1 MAGALIST
9 VSEVLKYRYLGP
21 LQTQLNNEIAVEQIL
36 DLDTKRIDLDGLKA
50 VVPMHYGRNSGVGAR
65 REDEDLPA
73 AGAQAYKSAQYDLAY
88 MYGRARFTG
97 PAIQKTK
104 TDAGAFIRVVTDELD
119 RLRDDLRLD
128 VARQYYGPNFS
139 GVNGGIAKIAS
150 VAGAVLT
157 LTSSEA
163 IDKGFVHI
171 NMIVDIGTTT
181 ATSSGKASA
190 VTITDVDAVAVT
202 VTVSS
207 AGTAA
212 ANDYLFR
219 SGANDAS
226 GTKEID
232 AGLQNLIPTAANT
245 IGGINAASA
254 GFKWWDALRDTS
266 GGAVSLDN
274 LMVMWNRVLGAGV
287 DAGDVVTLTTP
298 GLARRLFATADFKSN
313 VRFVDKTA
321 LKGGFESISFSSGG
335 SSQTLV
341 TDRLAPYG
349 KVHFVPKS
357 SIKVYSPGNWDFLSR
372 DGLTVRW
379 VDSRDAFQAVLY
391 RYVNLGTN
399 RRNNSAVMSGLTDT
413 GF

>member
-21 LQTQLNNEIAVEQIL
+21 LQTQLNNESAVEQIL
-36 DLDTKRIDLDGLKA
+36 DLDSKRIDLDGLKA

-73 AGAQAYKSAQYDLAY
+73 AGSQAYKSAQYDLAY

-128 VARQYYGPNFS
+128 TARQYYGPNFV
-139 GVNGGIAKIAS
+139 GVNGAIAKVAS
-150 VAGAVLT
+150 VAGAVMT
-157 LTSSEA
+157 LTSAEA
-163 IDKGFVHI
+163 IDKGFLHL
-171 NMIVDIGTTT
+171 NMIVDSGTTT
-181 ATSSGKASA
+181 ATSTGKASA
-190 VTITDVDAVAVT
+190 VTITDVDPTVPSVT
-202 VTVSS
+202 LSS
-207 AGTAA
+207 AGTVA

-219 SGANDAS
+219 SGSNDAS

-232 AGLQNLIPTAANT
+232 AGLQNLIPTAANS

-254 GFKWWDALRDTS
+254 GFKWWDSLRDTS
-266 GGAVSLDN
+266 GGAISLDN
-274 LMVMWNRVLGAGV
+274 LMILWNRVLGAGV

-298 GLARRLFATADFKSN
+298 GLARRLFGTADFKAN
-313 VRFVDKTA
+313 VRFIDKTA
-321 LKGGFESISFSSGG
+321 MKGGFESISFSSGG
-335 SSQTLV
+335 PSQTLV